1 MTDLETVKLAMRIK
15 TDAFDDELSELIQ
28 AAYIDLGIAD
38 VVTATAAQHDPIIS
52 LAVKLFCRMHFGQV
66 DDFDRLKRAYDELK
80 AQLSMSSAYT
90 DYSMLEGSNNGQ
102 K

>member
-1 MTDLETVKLAMRIK
+1 MLESVKMALRIK
-15 TDAFDDELSELIQ
+15 TDAYDDELNELIQ
-28 AAYIDLGIAD
+28 AAYIDLGIAG
-38 VVTATAAQHDPIIS
+38 VVTSSSAEKDPIIA
-52 LAVKLFCRMHFGQV
+52 LAVKTFVRMHFGQP
-66 DDFDRLKRAYDELK
+66 DDYDRLKRSYDEQK